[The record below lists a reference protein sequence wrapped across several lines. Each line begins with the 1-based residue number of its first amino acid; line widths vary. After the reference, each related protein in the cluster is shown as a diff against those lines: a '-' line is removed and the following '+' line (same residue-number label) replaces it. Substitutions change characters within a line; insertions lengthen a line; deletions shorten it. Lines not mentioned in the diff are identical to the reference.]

1 MENNYLNK
9 QSTIRNFSIIAHIDH
24 GKSTLADRLLELTG
38 TVEKRKMHDQYL
50 DKMELER
57 ERGITIKMQPVKMLY
72 TFNGILYTLNLIDTP
87 GHVDFSYEVSRSLSC
102 VEGAILL
109 VDAVK
114 GIQAQTLA
122 NYYLAKR
129 ANLKIIPII
138 NKIDLENARIQEVKK
153 EVSNLTNIPIDNIL
167 KISAKNGEG
176 ISEVLVE
183 IIKQIPPPSINTNLP
198 LKALVFDSFYDKF
211 KGVIAYI
218 RVFEGK
224 IKKGDKIKLIAT
236 NTETEILEIGF
247 LKPELQIDK
256 EIQAGEIGYIAT
268 GIKDLSKIKIGDTI
282 THTATPNIKPLEGFQ
297 EPKPVVFASFYP
309 SNADDFDNLRKALL
323 EIKLNDSSIF
333 FEPEQ
338 SETLGKGFRCGFL
351 GILHLDIIQERLK
364 REFNLKLIISTPS
377 VNYKIKLLQ
386 SGKELSIHSASE
398 LPETEKYEIQEPW
411 VKLEILT
418 PPQYLSNIIELTTQY
433 RGELIETISLTENLL
448 ILKYNIPLAEI
459 ITDFYD
465 KLKSVS
471 SGFASMNYEIGDYKK
486 GNLFKLDILV
496 AEKIIGAFSRI
507 LPEEKLYSTG
517 KFLVKKLKELIPAQL
532 FPIAIQASAKN
543 RIIARETIK
552 ALKKDV
558 TGYLYGGDR
567 TRKMKL
573 WEKQKEGKKKLTQL
587 GKGTVD
593 IPPRVFVEI
602 LKK

>member
-1 MENNYLNK
+1 MNAEKN
-9 QSTIRNFSIIAHIDH
+9 IRNFSIIAHIDH

-38 TVEKRKMHDQYL
+38 TVEKRKMRDQYL

-57 ERGITIKMQPVKMLY
+57 ERGITIKMQPVRMNY
-72 TFNGILYTLNLIDTP
+72 TLNAIPYTLNLIDTP

-114 GIQAQTLA
+114 GVQAQTLA
-122 NYYLAKR
+122 NYYLAKKV
-129 ANLKIIPII
+129 NLKIIPVI
-138 NKIDLENARIQEVKK
+138 NKVDLENAQIK
-153 EVSNLTNIPIDNIL
+153 EAEKELSSLTNIPINNIL
-167 KISAKNGEG
+167 KISAKSGQG
-176 ISEVLVE
+176 TSELLTE
-183 IIKQIPPPSINTNLP
+183 IIKQIPPPSTNINMP
-198 LKALVFDSFYDKF
+198 LRALVFDSFYDKF
-211 KGVIAYI
+211 KGAVAYI
-218 RVFEGK
+218 RVFEGT
-224 IKKGDKIKLIAT
+224 IKKGDKIKLIAA
-236 NTETEILEIGF
+236 NAETEILEIGF
-247 LKPELQIDK
+247 LKPELQAGAK
-256 EIQAGEIGYIAT
+256 IQSGEIGYIAT

-282 THTATPNIKPLEGFQ
+282 THATTPNTNPLEGFQ
-297 EPKPVVFASFYP
+297 EPRSVVFASFYP
-309 SNADDFDNLRKALL
+309 SSADDFDILRKALL
-323 EIKLNDSSIF
+323 EVKLSDSSIF

-338 SETLGKGFRCGFL
+338 SEALGRGFRCGFL

-377 VNYKIKLLQ
+377 VNYKIKSLQ

-398 LPETEKYEIQEPW
+398 LSETEKYEIQEPW

-418 PPQYLSNIIELTTQY
+418 PPKYLSNIMELATQY
-433 RGELIETISLTENLL
+433 RGELGETMLLTENLL

-459 ITDFYD
+459 VTDFYD
-465 KLKSVS
+465 KLKSAS

-486 GNLFKLDILV
+486 GNLFKLDILI
-496 AEKIIGAFSRI
+496 AEKVIGAFSRI
-507 LPEEKLYSTG
+507 LPEEKIYPTG
-517 KFLVKKLKELIPAQL
+517 RALVKKLKELIPAQL
-532 FPIAIQASAKN
+532 FPVAIQASTKG

-573 WEKQKEGKKKLTQL
+573 WQKQKKGKKKMKEL

-593 IPPRVFVEI
+593 IPSQVFFEI